1 MDEHRLALSALQHFA
16 YCPRQCALIHTEQAW
31 ADNFFTAQGNALH
44 ERVDQGAPEQR
55 KGVRF
60 ERSVAVESEMYGLHG
75 KLDLLEIETN
85 PDTQEK
91 QYFPVEYKRGKPKIE
106 DWDRIQ
112 LCAQGL
118 CIEEMRQTK
127 VSAGA
132 IWYWQERKRE
142 HIAINAAL
150 RATTL
155 QVIEAT
161 RSLLA
166 SQATPPPTAHKAR
179 CKACSLVDICQPS
192 IFRTDRSAKYVAQIF
207 IATDESAVLSGITV
221 AGNPI

>member
-44 ERVDQGAPEQR
+44 ERIDQGAPEQR

-60 ERSVAVESEMYGLHG
+60 ERSVAVESEAHGIHG

-85 PDTQEK
+85 PETHEK
-91 QYFPVEYKRGKPKIE
+91 RYFPVEYKRGKPKIE

-112 LCAQGL
+112 LCAQAL
-118 CIEEMRQTK
+118 CIEEMRRTT
-127 VSAGA
+127 VTAGA

-142 HIAINAAL
+142 QITIDESL
-150 RATTL
+150 RAITL

-161 RSLLA
+161 RMMLRSLT
-166 SQATPPPTAHKAR
+166 TPPPTTHKSR
-179 CKACSLVDICQPS
+179 CKACSLLDICQPS
-192 IFRTDRSAKYVAQIF
+192 LFRVDRSAKYVEQMFAARDAQ
-207 IATDESAVLSGITV
+207 
-221 AGNPI
+221 

>member
-1 MDEHRLALSALQHFA
+1 MDERPLALSALQHFA
-16 YCPRQCALIHTEQAW
+16 YCSRQCALIHTEQAW

-60 ERSVAVESEMYGLHG
+60 ERSVAVESEAYGLHG

-85 PDTQEK
+85 PETQEK
-91 QYFPVEYKRGKPKIE
+91 RYFPVEYKRGKPKIE

-112 LCAQGL
+112 LCAQAL
-118 CIEEMRQTK
+118 CIEEMRQTT
-127 VSAGA
+127 VDAGA

-142 HIAINAAL
+142 QIVIDASL
-150 RATTL
+150 RAATL

-161 RSLLA
+161 RAMLF
-166 SQATPPPTAHKAR
+166 SQTTPAPTTHKSR
-179 CKACSLVDICQPS
+179 CKACSLLDICQPS
-192 IFRTDRSAKYVAQIF
+192 VFRMDRSAKYVEQMF
-207 IATDESAVLSGITV
+207 V
-221 AGNPI
+221 ANDSE

>member
-44 ERVDQGAPEQR
+44 ERVDQGVPEQR

-60 ERSVAVESEMYGLHG
+60 ERSVSVESEVYRLHG

-85 PDTQEK
+85 PETKDK
-91 QYFPVEYKRGKPKIE
+91 RYFPVEYKRGKPKIE

-112 LCAQGL
+112 LCAQAL
-118 CIEEMRQTK
+118 CIEEMRLTT
-127 VSAGA
+127 VTAGA

-142 HIAINAAL
+142 QIAIDDSL

-161 RSLLA
+161 RLMLH
-166 SQATPPPTAHKAR
+166 SQITPAPTTQKSR
-179 CKACSLVDICQPS
+179 CKACSLLDICQPS
-192 IFRTDRSAKYVAQIF
+192 VFRLDRSAKYVEQLF
-207 IATDESAVLSGITV
+207 V
-221 AGNPI
+221 AIDAE